1 MEKNLNMNDNL
12 SFKEMNEK
20 HGLHG
25 HVFIYR
31 EDPETKKLSLWD
43 ESDNIIPIS
52 GYQWILMKMFDL
64 YLDSDHKVPYE
75 KKDQDTSLVIPDLN
89 LSTQLNIGTN
99 PNDYTRIESNIPE
112 SHFVQ
117 GFMVGNGGGAEDGI
131 TAKNTD
137 YSFIKL
143 RNPIPFQQTDSSL
156 DPSIANQYLGVYRP
170 SASSSAKSYYIKKFD
185 STPKIIHSWWRTG
198 QAWNYVDPV
207 TQDDLGP
214 DSLNGNPKTN
224 RIESY
229 VSCDL
234 SISDT
239 DCQSFFTNTQ
249 NDQSPVI
256 NELGLVAYDAVFGSH
271 TIMGQL
277 YNKKIKTLL
286 DLVFAHMNES
296 EYTPEETT
304 EVSDLTNEITVVLDE
319 FLSTYTQSNIVQ
331 FRSTLLN
338 IRTMIDA
345 EAMDYSVIKNQL
357 SEDTNIKV
365 EAYYNQGGIYAYEE
379 DQFMNH
385 LNEIAF
391 EDEDEAQRIKLIT
404 YYTFKSIPIQ
414 SNTTWRINYRIY
426 AS

>member
-1 MEKNLNMNDNL
+1 
-12 SFKEMNEK
+12 
-20 HGLHG
+20 
-25 HVFIYR
+25 
-31 EDPETKKLSLWD
+31 
-43 ESDNIIPIS
+43 
-52 GYQWILMKMFDL
+52 
-64 YLDSDHKVPYE
+64 
-75 KKDQDTSLVIPDLN
+75 
-89 LSTQLNIGTN
+89 
-99 PNDYTRIESNIPE
+99 
-112 SHFVQ
+112 
-117 GFMVGNGGGAEDGI
+117 
-131 TAKNTD
+131 
-137 YSFIKL
+137 
-143 RNPIPFQQTDSSL
+143 
-156 DPSIANQYLGVYRP
+156 
-170 SASSSAKSYYIKKFD
+170 
-185 STPKIIHSWWRTG
+185 
-198 QAWNYVDPV
+198 
-207 TQDDLGP
+207 
-214 DSLNGNPKTN
+214 
-224 RIESY
+224 
-229 VSCDL
+229 
-234 SISDT
+234 
-239 DCQSFFTNTQ
+239 
-249 NDQSPVI
+249 
-256 NELGLVAYDAVFGSH
+256 
-271 TIMGQL
+271 MGQL

-304 EVSDLTNEITVVLDE
+304 EVSDLTNEIAVVLDE

-357 SEDTNIKV
+357 SADTNIKV